1 MEARA
6 IPDKLKKKEFL
17 ALWNKINQK
26 SFYTVSFDTED
37 LIRKTID
44 KLNEYLEVSRIF
56 VKKEYGEQE
65 QQIHSKEQLLQG
77 DGFRQRKTD
86 QEIAGHSILGSVRY
100 DLIGKLVEETGLTR
114 STIAAI
120 LSGMAPQKF
129 AMFRLNPEEFI
140 VKAGKIINNEKA
152 TTIIQ
157 HITYNK
163 LNAMYDTDIFTATTL
178 RGKLGQNAMPVD
190 RSIYDYLIYDSD
202 GERKFAGQLD
212 ISEKVALYVKL
223 PKAFFITTPVGKYSP
238 DWAIAFNEGMVKH
251 VYFVAE
257 TKGRNDTMEL
267 RGVEN
272 AKIACARAHFAA
284 ISSES
289 VTYDVVSD
297 FEQLMNL
304 VS

>member
-1 MEARA
+1 
-6 IPDKLKKKEFL
+6 
-17 ALWNKINQK
+17 
-26 SFYTVSFDTED
+26 
-37 LIRKTID
+37 
-44 KLNEYLEVSRIF
+44 
-56 VKKEYGEQE
+56 
-65 QQIHSKEQLLQG
+65 
-77 DGFRQRKTD
+77 
-86 QEIAGHSILGSVRY
+86 
-100 DLIGKLVEETGLTR
+100 
-114 STIAAI
+114 
-120 LSGMAPQKF
+120 MAPQKF